1 VKSTVGTEVMV
12 SNVVGIVITPYT
24 TESPKLYLL
33 VIFEDYGEDWTNV
46 QLYLL

>member
-1 VKSTVGTEVMV
+1 MV

-24 TESPKLYLL
+24 TESPKLYLI
-33 VIFEDYGEDWTNV
+33 VFFEDWWLWEAGLML